1 MSSLRNH
8 EGNGETYYTHHDTPV
23 GPVLLTSDGA
33 GLTGLYMDEHKHG
46 ETVHADWTLDD
57 TVKPFVEAKKQ
68 LDAYFAGTLTRFD
81 LPLAMSGS
89 DFQKRVWAEL
99 ATIPFGTTLSYGELA
114 YRIGNQNASRAVGLA
129 NGRNPISI
137 IVPCHRVIGAN
148 GKLTGY
154 GGGLPRKAA
163 LLAFEAAVLA
173 GGPRPFP
180 TISDVAS
187 SKEASQAMLDFTQ

>member
-1 MSSLRNH
+1 MSSLKNH
-8 EGNGETYYTHHDTPV
+8 EGNGETYYTHHGTPV
-23 GPVLLTSDGA
+23 GPVLLTSDGV

-46 ETVHADWTLDD
+46 ETVRADWTPDD
-57 TVKPFVEAKKQ
+57 TVEPFAEAMKQ

-81 LPLAMSGS
+81 LPLAMRGS

-99 ATIPFGTTLSYGELA
+99 GTIPFGATISYGELA
-114 YRIGNQNASRAVGLA
+114 RRIGNQNASRAVGLA

-180 TISDVAS
+180 PMTDVMTS
-187 SKEASQAMLDFTQ
+187 EEASQAMLDFTQ